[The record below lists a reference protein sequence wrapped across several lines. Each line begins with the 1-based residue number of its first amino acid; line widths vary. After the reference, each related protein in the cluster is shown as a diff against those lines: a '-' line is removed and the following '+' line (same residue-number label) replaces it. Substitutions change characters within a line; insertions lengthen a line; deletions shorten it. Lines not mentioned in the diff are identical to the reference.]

1 MDVNKFDKIKHLI
14 ECWAIELINSGM
26 VNFNEEF
33 FLYSISGKVSC
44 DPSVSIILSNDGEVS
59 ITITPLVRDKDL
71 KHVYEAEKHHIL
83 ENELKKKIHELE
95 EQVEKAKNAAD

>member
-1 MDVNKFDKIKHLI
+1 MEKFEELKK
-14 ECWAIELINSGM
+14 WAVELINSGK
-26 VNFNEEF
+26 VDFKETIGI
-33 FLYSISGKVSC
+33 YYISGKVKEH
-44 DPSVSIILSNDGEVS
+44 PNVSILLGNDGDVS

-95 EQVEKAKNAAD
+95 EQVDKAKNAAD

>member
-1 MDVNKFDKIKHLI
+1 MDVNEFDKIKHLI
-14 ECWAIELINSGM
+14 ECWSIELINSGM

-44 DPSVSIILSNDGEVS
+44 DPSFSIILSNEGEVS
-59 ITITPLVRDKDL
+59 ITITSLTKNADL
-71 KHVYEAEKHHIL
+71 KHVYEAERQHII

-95 EQVEKAKNAAD
+95 KQLDKAKNAED

>member
-1 MDVNKFDKIKHLI
+1 MDADKFDKIKHLI
-14 ECWAIELINSGM
+14 ECWVVELINSGM

-44 DPSVSIILSNDGEVS
+44 DQSVSVILTNDGEVS
-59 ITITPLVRDKDL
+59 ITITPLAYDKNL
-71 KHVYEAEKHHIL
+71 KHVYEAEKQHIL
-83 ENELKKKIHELE
+83 ENELKKKIQELE

>member
-1 MDVNKFDKIKHLI
+1 MDADNFEKIKHLI
-14 ECWAIELINSGM
+14 ECWSIELINSGM

-33 FLYSISGKVSC
+33 FLYSISGKVNC

-59 ITITPLVRDKDL
+59 ITITQLTKNTDL
-71 KHVYEAEKHHIL
+71 KHIYEAERQHII
-83 ENELKKKIHELE
+83 ENELKKKIQELE

>member
-1 MDVNKFDKIKHLI
+1 MDADKFDKIKHLI
-14 ECWAIELINSGM
+14 EYWSIELINSGM

-59 ITITPLVRDKDL
+59 ITITPLASDKNL
-71 KHVYEAEKHHIL
+71 KHVYEAEKQHIL
-83 ENELKKKIHELE
+83 ENELKKKIRELE
-95 EQVEKAKNAAD
+95 KQLDKAKNAAD